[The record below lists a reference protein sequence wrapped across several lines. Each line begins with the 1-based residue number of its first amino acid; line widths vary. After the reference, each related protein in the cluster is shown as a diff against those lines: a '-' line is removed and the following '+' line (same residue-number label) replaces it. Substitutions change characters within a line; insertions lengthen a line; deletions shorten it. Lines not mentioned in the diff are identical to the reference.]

1 MKSEKTKFMS
11 IIDTKAIQGYDPVYY
26 ISKDGLI
33 YRDNHKM
40 SPANNGTGYYQIKLR
55 KNKKRYTKYVHVLVW
70 ETFVGKIPKGYEI
83 NHIDHDKSNN
93 SLSNLELVT
102 HSQNIHKAV
111 LYHGYFGSM
120 NRPKNM
126 STPSQAKST
135 LLEGVETTGEV

>member
-1 MKSEKTKFMS
+1 MLNNS
-11 IIDTKAIQGYDPVYY
+11 IKQIEGYDPVYFV
-26 ISKDGLI
+26 SEDGSV
-33 YRDNHKM
+33 YRENHRM
-40 SPANNGTGYYQIKLR
+40 SPINNGIGYYQVKLR
-55 KNKKRYTKYVHVLVW
+55 KSKKRYARYVHVLVW
-70 ETFVGKIPKGYEI
+70 ETFRGKIPEGYEI

-126 STPSQAKST
+126 LTPSQAGSV
-135 LLEGVETTGEV
+135 LPEGVETTGEV